1 MIRALARDYV
11 ATTLVQWFVLG
22 AGLFLFHLVAAVGGV
37 GGFAYYQIARGVVST
52 FQPLATGGLVQGLQR
67 YLPRISTSAGAE
79 RTARSAFAVQA
90 GAAGVF
96 ALAGVALSPWAD
108 RFLGL
113 PGGASSV
120 VATMVLLTGTCL
132 CTVTVAALRGTH
144 QVVHANVVAGA
155 GLGLVPLAAIQMTD
169 SVERFLILQG
179 AGAAVVAVAG
189 MLTVRGRTVPHPGKP
204 EPTFINLLSYGAKR
218 LPADMALPALF
229 TYPTLVVAAARP
241 GGGEAGYVGFVTSA
255 ITLICSLF
263 GTLSPVLLP
272 RLSRMFHR
280 SGHDGHTL
288 RILTSLPVLAGALAA
303 VAAVT
308 IALAAPYLIRG
319 FLGPEFHA
327 AVRVLHVGIFAAVPL
342 AMFYAA
348 RPTLDALPE
357 PPRLNRLLLGCLT
370 LQVLLTHAAM
380 TVLSPE
386 YAALAAMAAA
396 ATVLGIRSVSL
407 VERALTT

>member
-1 MIRALARDYV
+1 MLRSLAHDYV

-52 FQPLATGGLVQGLQR
+52 FQPLFTVGMSQGLQR
-67 YLPRISTSAGAE
+67 YLPRTHTGTE
-79 RTARSAFAVQA
+79 RLARGAFAVQA
-90 GAAGVF
+90 AVATVFVLAGL
-96 ALAGVALSPWAD
+96 ALAPWAD

-120 VATMVLLTGTCL
+120 AATLVLLTGTCL
-132 CTVTVAALRGTH
+132 CTVTIAALRGTH
-144 QVVHANVVAGA
+144 QIVHANVVAGA
-155 GLGLVPLAAIQMTD
+155 GLGLVPLAAIQITGGIE
-169 SVERFLILQG
+169 SFLILQG

-189 MLTVRGRTVPHPGKP
+189 MVTVRRRPAPHPGKP
-204 EPTFINLLSYGAKR
+204 EPDLKTLLGYGVKR

-229 TYPTLVVAAARP
+229 TYPTLVVAAALP

-255 ITLICSLF
+255 TTLICSLF

-280 SGHDGHTL
+280 SGQDGHTL
-288 RILTSLPVLAGALAA
+288 RTLTSLPVLAGALAA
-303 VAAVT
+303 IAAVT

-319 FLGPEFHA
+319 FLGPEFDA
-327 AVRVLHVGIFAAVPL
+327 AVGVLHVGIFAAVPL

-348 RPTLDALPE
+348 RPVLDALPE
-357 PPRLNRLLLGCLT
+357 PPRLNRLLLGCLG
-370 LQVLLTHAAM
+370 LQVVLTHAAM
-380 TVLSPE
+380 LVLAPP
-386 YAALAAMAAA
+386 YAALVAMAAA
-396 ATVLGIRSVSL
+396 ATLLGIWSVAL
-407 VERALTT
+407 VERALAE